1 MADNYTE
8 TPSDVIAIAEGL
20 ITNPLKY
27 LSDSQSIAEA
37 IANAVVKPALV
48 DSISF
53 VESISKI
60 ALMLGL
66 TDNQTFAEEITK
78 NALLGKTDTLS
89 IAEAIV
95 KAMGLYKDDSQSITE
110 AEAWFFNKIITDQI
124 TPFADSSV
132 QPHEVWWGMIKWRT
146 ACHSGI

>member
-27 LSDSQSIAEA
+27 LSDSQSIA
-37 IANAVVKPALV
+37 
-48 DSISF
+48 
-53 VESISKI
+53 
-60 ALMLGL
+60 
-66 TDNQTFAEEITK
+66 
-78 NALLGKTDTLS
+78 
-89 IAEAIV
+89 
-95 KAMGLYKDDSQSITE
+95 
-110 AEAWFFNKIITDQI
+110 
-124 TPFADSSV
+124 DSSV